1 MEQKGEE
8 QQMVYELEIKAL
20 TENLQDVLDFVE
32 GHMEEMDAPMKVMIQ
47 MNIAVEEIFVNI
59 AHYAYKPDTG
69 MAVIQVETDR
79 ENNQVSI
86 TFIDAGKPFDPLA
99 KPDPD
104 VTLSSEERN
113 IGGLGI
119 YMVKK
124 SMDEVSYVCR
134 DGKNVF
140 SITKNW

>member
-79 ENNQVSI
+79 ENNQISI
-86 TFIDAGKPFDPLA
+86 TFMDTGKPFDPLA

-124 SMDEVSYVCR
+124 SMDDMRYEYI
-134 DGKNVF
+134 DGKNTLK
-140 SITKNW
+140 ITKKL

>member
-1 MEQKGEE
+1 
-8 QQMVYELEIKAL
+8 MVYELEIKAL

-79 ENNQVSI
+79 ENNQISI

-124 SMDEVSYVCR
+124 SMDDMRYEYI
-134 DGKNVF
+134 DGKNTLK
-140 SITKNW
+140 ITKKL